1 MASGK
6 KQITQLAQKLFKL
19 SFVDGR
25 LSEERVAGVLAYVEK
40 NPPAKPVA
48 VLRTYN
54 RLISV
59 EVAKGRAVVEH
70 SGPVAEATLQSI
82 AATMTSR
89 YQRPVVASAKP
100 NASLLA
106 GLRIRVGDDVY
117 ESSVS
122 GQLAALSAA
131 V

>member
-25 LSEERVAGVLAYVEK
+25 FSEERVAGVLAYVEK
-40 NPPAKPVA
+40 NPPAKPLA
-48 VLRTYN
+48 VLRAYS
-54 RLISV
+54 RLVAV
-59 EVAKGRAVVEH
+59 EVAKGEAVVEH
-70 SGPVAEATLQSI
+70 AGPVSDAAIQSI
-82 AATMTSR
+82 AAAMTSR
-89 YQRPVVASAKP
+89 YQRPIIASARP
-100 NASLLA
+100 NAALLA
-106 GLRIRVGDDVY
+106 GLRVRVGDDVY
-117 ESSVS
+117 ESSAA

>member
-25 LSEERVAGVLAYVEK
+25 FSEERVAGVLAYVEK

-48 VLRTYN
+48 VLRAYN
-54 RLISV
+54 RLVTV
-59 EVAKGRAVVEH
+59 EVAKGQAVIEH
-70 SGPVAEATLQSI
+70 SGPVSDATLQAI
-82 AATMTSR
+82 AGSMTSR
-89 YQRPVVASAKP
+89 YKRPIIASTKP

-117 ESSVS
+117 ESSVA
-122 GQLAALSAA
+122 GQLAALSAS